1 MFALPWTLLALQLA
15 FVIGSL
21 AGYGIFTARPD
32 LLISLGPEGVR
43 FYAWAFHGFAVC
55 NMVLGGLAV
64 LSEAFLRNRK
74 REIAA
79 AFVAVYGISLASEL
93 AGTTYGIPFG
103 AYSYTELLGLK
114 WLGRVPLVIPLS
126 WFTMA
131 WPAWVIARRRYRGW
145 AAVAVGAALLV
156 AWDLALDPAMSSITR
171 YWVWAEQGAY
181 YGMPL
186 NNLFGWS
193 VTGLVLLA
201 VLGRTQPAPEGSAAF
216 AFSAY
221 AVNLALP
228 LSFCLL
234 GGYWLAV
241 TAGIASLV
249 AALLLAACKRDRS
262 RATPVR
268 RDDIVPAQ
276 TALKRRSA

>member
-15 FVIGSL
+15 FAIGSL

-32 LLISLGPEGVR
+32 LLIALGPEGVR

-64 LSEAFLRNRK
+64 LSEALLRNRK
-74 REIAA
+74 RAIAT

-103 AYSYTELLGLK
+103 AYSYTEMLGPK
-114 WLGRVPLVIPLS
+114 WLGRVPPVIPLS

-131 WPAWVIARRRYRGW
+131 WPAWIVARRRFAGW
-145 AAVAVGAALLV
+145 RAVFAGAALLV
-156 AWDLALDPAMSSITR
+156 AWDLTLDPAMSKMTH
-171 YWVWAEQGAY
+171 YWIWAERGAY

-201 VLGRTQPAPEGSAAF
+201 VLYRTRPEPGGSAIF
-216 AFSAY
+216 AAAAY
-221 AVNLALP
+221 GVNLALP
-228 LSFCLL
+228 LSFCVV
-234 GGYWLAV
+234 GGAWVAAAAGFASLAAALWLVVRGAAATAAV
-241 TAGIASLV
+241 TKTS
-249 AALLLAACKRDRS
+249 
-262 RATPVR
+262 
-268 RDDIVPAQ
+268 VPFRPA
-276 TALKRRSA
+276 RV